1 MKLLSIHTIRF
12 LLIFV
17 ISHSAIVSKGEQC
30 SASLPT
36 VRVVQTCP
44 QNEAELSRAQQQKK
58 CEHLAKYQK
67 CTKPATFKYH
77 CVLNAFSNETI
88 EVCAQ
93 EIYSQGYCVKFDEG
107 SLLQMFG
114 EDCTTYSNP
123 CATRFLSSDLLQY
136 LKCNDLI
143 QKGMDSIKTTATPN
157 HHYEPTRTTTT
168 PNPQNET
175 NIGEILGM
183 IFGFSGAL
191 LAMVLVC
198 VVFSVV
204 KLCRF
209 CKSTEGMKSKSLE
222 AMALPIEEKIMT
234 ETATFK
240 GSSKS
245 FDEMMAAEQ
254 LYLQPTI
261 TMKMVDIPMDGEP
274 M

>member
-1 MKLLSIHTIRF
+1 MISSSCEMKLLNIHTIRF

-17 ISHSAIVSKGEQC
+17 VSHPAIVSKGEQC

-36 VRVVQTCP
+36 VRVVQNCP

-67 CTKPATFKYH
+67 CTKPTKFKYH

-123 CATRFLSSDLLQY
+123 CITRFLSSDSLQY
-136 LKCNDLI
+136 LQCNDLK
-143 QKGMDSIKTTATPN
+143 QKRIDSIRITGIPNHKNEPARTTDTPN
-157 HHYEPTRTTTT
+157 H
-168 PNPQNET
+168 QNET
-175 NIGEILGM
+175 NIGEIVGM
-183 IFGFSGAL
+183 IFGFLGASVT
-191 LAMVLVC
+191 MILVC
-198 VVFSVV
+198 AVYSIV

-209 CKSTEGMKSKSLE
+209 YKPAEGNKAKSEQMWPKEMRIKLQENIVSDCLE
-222 AMALPIEEKIMT
+222 EV
-234 ETATFK
+234 
-240 GSSKS
+240 
-245 FDEMMAAEQ
+245 
-254 LYLQPTI
+254 
-261 TMKMVDIPMDGEP
+261 TMVRKL
-274 M
+274 